1 MPYMQRITWS
11 GIPASHG
18 CIRLT
23 NDFAIRLWHL
33 TKRGA
38 RVVIA
43 RPEVVPVE
51 VTNPHLFVSK
61 PKTAFDSSE
70 SLAIAVASNSNKTA
84 VTTQAALISN
94 CPIKERKVP
103 KQQIIRTAP
112 SATPSSDKANA
123 ALNRIEIPH
132 DAIQQISELLV
143 LTRISSC

>member
-1 MPYMQRITWS
+1 MPYMRRITWS
-11 GIPASHG
+11 GIALHAGVLPSYPTSHG

-84 VTTQAALISN
+84 ATTQAALISN
-94 CPIKERKVP
+94 VGM
-103 KQQIIRTAP
+103 QQIADSKLRSHLP
-112 SATPSSDKANA
+112 
-123 ALNRIEIPH
+123 LEPH
-132 DAIQQISELLV
+132 CRRSFQYRFS
-143 LTRISSC
+143 

>member
-1 MPYMQRITWS
+1 MAPLQSLQRRSHALLQRITWS
-11 GIPASHG
+11 GIALHAGVLPSYPASHG

-84 VTTQAALISN
+84 ATTQAALISN
-94 CPIKERKVP
+94 VGM
-103 KQQIIRTAP
+103 
-112 SATPSSDKANA
+112 
-123 ALNRIEIPH
+123 
-132 DAIQQISELLV
+132 
-143 LTRISSC
+143 